1 MKKIDRTNEEKRM
14 QKMVTRNWII
24 AIVALGAAIACYFFL

>member
-14 QKMVTRNWII
+14 QRMVARNWII
-24 AIVALGAAIACYFFL
+24 AIVALGAAIFFYFYL